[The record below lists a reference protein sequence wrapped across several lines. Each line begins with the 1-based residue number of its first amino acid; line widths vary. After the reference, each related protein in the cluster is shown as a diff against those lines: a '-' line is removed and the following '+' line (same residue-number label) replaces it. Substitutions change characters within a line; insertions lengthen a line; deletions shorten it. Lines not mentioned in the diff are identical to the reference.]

1 MRAWPVVLVIMLA
14 QLVLAQPIMLVAS
27 SGETLTGAVVEVEKL
42 DGERQVFTVGPEGVI
57 VVREVPLGILR
68 VRVISWKGVPID
80 YRCLVTPLNTTIRV
94 PAIHR
99 FTVNVVGARRQ
110 GLADATVRILH
121 EGREIERGVTDASG
135 TYKTLLPAASYTVV
149 AEYGGRAGEQR
160 VEVVGPTE
168 VTLQL
173 DIFGEIGGLPI
184 STGEFMLMIALLA
197 LIPLVLFVIAYEYAQ
212 WRRKRVL
219 RVVAPAVEKGG

>member
-1 MRAWPVVLVIMLA
+1 
-14 QLVLAQPIMLVAS
+14 
-27 SGETLTGAVVEVEKL
+27 
-42 DGERQVFTVGPEGVI
+42 
-57 VVREVPLGILR
+57 
-68 VRVISWKGVPID
+68 
-80 YRCLVTPLNTTIRV
+80 
-94 PAIHR
+94 
-99 FTVNVVGARRQ
+99 
-110 GLADATVRILH
+110 VRILH